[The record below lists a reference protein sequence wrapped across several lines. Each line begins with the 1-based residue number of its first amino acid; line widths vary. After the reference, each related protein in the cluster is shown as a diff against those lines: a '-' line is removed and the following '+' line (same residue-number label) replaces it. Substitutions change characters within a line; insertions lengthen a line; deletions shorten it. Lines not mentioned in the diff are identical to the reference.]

1 MDQFLRDPNRNT
13 VLVVNTVA
21 ARTMA
26 SFNESIAELKAI
38 LKRDIKVLL
47 VVEKRDKKAMS
58 RIKTYPRSWRIIT
71 VNTKSVIQL
80 EKELKPYLDKII
92 AITCQSEKAI
102 PFFRNIIPH
111 VPYLETPT
119 SGSLLW
125 AEDKI
130 NMRRRL
136 RVHKKKISPA
146 YTIIKD
152 TSNASIAK
160 IRHKVGFPAIVKP
173 AGLAASALVRV
184 VYDEEEAVQVIKKSL
199 RKLKSVYKAKGYL
212 KTPQLLIE
220 QYMEGEMYST
230 DIYVNSRGTMYT
242 TPLVHILT
250 GHKAGK
256 GDFFGYR
263 QMTPVLMK
271 PYKHQAAFDVA
282 KESVLAMGLRSISV
296 HIELMK
302 TVNGWKVIEVN
313 PRVGGFREFLYHNSY
328 GIKHTLNDILIRLP
342 MRPMIPR
349 KAKGFSAVMKI
360 YADKEGIL
368 KRIVGKQKIKKLRSY
383 KKHDQ
388 NRQNGDKLLFA
399 RNGGSSVIDVY
410 LFNERRSD
418 LLADIHR
425 LEQILKIEVDTS
437 RKLIPPLE
445 KLIRQPDIHDLG
457 AASQG

>member
-1 MDQFLRDPNRNT
+1 MDQFLRDPARNT
-13 VLVVNTVA
+13 VLIVNTVHP
-21 ARTMA
+21 R
-26 SFNESIAELKAI
+26 SLKATI
-38 LKRDIKVLL
+38 EAINELETLLKRKMHALV
-47 VVEKRDKKAMS
+47 VVEKRDKSAVKQNNIYPKS
-58 RIKTYPRSWRIIT
+58 WKTIS

-80 EKELKPYLDKII
+80 EKELKPYSDKIV

-102 PFFRNIIPH
+102 PFFRNIIPQ

-119 SGSLLW
+119 MESLAW
-125 AEDKI
+125 SEDKI

-136 RVHKKKISPA
+136 RAHNKRLSPA

-152 TSNASIAK
+152 TTEVSIRK
-160 IRHKVGFPAIVKP
+160 INREVGYPAIVKP

-184 VYDEEEAVQVIKKSL
+184 VYDEEEAIKTIKKSL

-212 KTPQLLIE
+212 KAPRLLIE
-220 QYMEGEMYST
+220 QYMEGDMYST

-263 QMTPVLMK
+263 QMTPVLIK

-282 KESVLAMGLRSISV
+282 KDSVVAMGLRSISV
-296 HIELMK
+296 HVELMK

-313 PRVGGFREFLYHNSY
+313 PRIGGFRDFLYQSSY
-328 GIKHTLNDILIRLP
+328 NIKHTLNDILIRLP
-342 MRPMIPR
+342 MRPIIPR
-349 KAKGFSAVMKI
+349 KARGFSAIMKI
-360 YADKEGIL
+360 YGDKEGTL

-410 LFNERRSD
+410 LFNEKRSD

-425 LEQILKIEVDTS
+425 LEQILQIEVDTS
-437 RKLIPPLE
+437 RKPITPLE
-445 KLIRQPDIHDLG
+445 KLIRQPAIDGLG
-457 AASQG
+457 AISQG